1 MKKVF
6 RKPDEVEAVQYREK
20 DESGFDAGVRRILSI
35 HGGGIRGVEPA
46 AFLAALE
53 DGLDEPIGSY
63 FDLIAGTS
71 TGGILAIGLA
81 MGLRASELLELYVTR
96 GPTIFGQSAQGGP
109 VKQYLQKV
117 GRKGRQI
124 LRPKHDATTL
134 RAELHAVLGDRLL
147 GDARTRL
154 VIPAW
159 DADRRSVYIYKTAHH
174 PRLKT
179 DYRKPALDAAM
190 ATAAA
195 PTYFARHRTVDST
208 GLLDGGVWAN
218 NPIGVA
224 AVEATTLL
232 GWRGEDLRILS
243 LGCGEEVYL
252 FDDAAG
258 FKDLGISGLTRLLMD
273 GQSRG
278 AMGMAKLLTGHPH
291 QGGTIHRHAT
301 PVPADFFSL
310 DDATKIDRLKGL
322 GVSAARHAQPIL
334 EPVFFGAPAAPF
346 EPYHSTSAAKDHA
359 A

>member
-6 RKPDEVEAVQYREK
+6 RKPDGVKAVQDHEK
-20 DESGFDAGVRRILSI
+20 EEVGPQVRRILSI
-35 HGGGIRGVEPA
+35 DGGGIRGVEPA
-46 AFLAALE
+46 AFLAVLE
-53 DGLDEPIGSY
+53 NDLDEPIGSY

-81 MGLRASELLELYVTR
+81 MGLRASELLNLYETR
-96 GPTIFGQSAQGGP
+96 GPIIFRDEPELGTVRRWLRENART
-109 VKQYLQKV
+109 Y
-117 GRKGRQI
+117 GRQFF
-124 LRPKHDATTL
+124 RPKHDANIL
-134 RAELHAVLGDRLL
+134 RTELHGVLGDRLL
-147 GDARTRL
+147 GEARTRL

-195 PTYFARHRTVDST
+195 PTIFERHRTVDAI

-232 GWRGEDLRILS
+232 GWAGKNLRILS

-252 FDDAAG
+252 FNDAAG
-258 FKDLGISGLTRLLMD
+258 FKDLGISGLTRLLMN

-278 AMGMAKLLTGHPH
+278 AMGMAKLLTGDPH
-291 QGGTIHRHAT
+291 QGDTIHRYAT

-334 EPVFFGAPAAPF
+334 EPVFFGAPAHPF
-346 EPYHSTSAAKDHA
+346 KPCHAISDAKDHA

>member
-6 RKPDEVEAVQYREK
+6 RKPGKVEAVRHQM
-20 DESGFDAGVRRILSI
+20 DEEVGAGVRRILSI
-35 HGGGIRGVEPA
+35 DGGGIRGVEPA

-53 DGLDEPIGSY
+53 DDLDEPIGSY

-81 MGLRASELLELYVTR
+81 MGLRASELLNLYETR
-96 GPTIFGQSAQGGP
+96 GPIIFREGP
-109 VKQYLQKV
+109 ELGTVQRWLREKA
-117 GRKGRQI
+117 RTFGRQFF
-124 LRPKHDATTL
+124 RPKHDAEVL
-134 RAELHAVLGDRLL
+134 RTELYGVLGDRLL

-195 PTYFARHRTVDST
+195 PTYFARHRTVDAT

-224 AVEATTLL
+224 AVEATTRL

-278 AMGMAKLLTGHPH
+278 AVGMAKLLTGHPH
-291 QGGTIHRHAT
+291 QGDTIHRYAT

-310 DDATKIDRLKGL
+310 DDTTKIDRLKGL
-322 GVSAARHAQPIL
+322 GVSAARYAQPIL
-334 EPVFFGAPAAPF
+334 EPVFFGAPADPF
-346 EPYHSTSAAKDHA
+346 EPYHPISAAKDHA